1 MVLNEESIR
10 LKDGRT
16 AVLKSP
22 TEADAA
28 ELVAYLKQSAG
39 ETDFLMAYP
48 EERNQTAAQEAEF
61 LRKTALSP
69 DSAMLLCRVEGK
81 VAGTCQII
89 FSSRLKIRHRATV
102 AVGILKEYWRLGI
115 GTAMFR
121 ALTAAARE
129 RGVTQMELD
138 VMEGNERAMALYEK
152 VGFRPVAE
160 IPNAFHL
167 KDGTVRKEI
176 HMILSL

>member
-69 DSAMLLCRVEGK
+69 DSAM
-81 VAGTCQII
+81 
-89 FSSRLKIRHRATV
+89 
-102 AVGILKEYWRLGI
+102 
-115 GTAMFR
+115 FR

-129 RGVTQMELD
+129 RGVTQLELD

-167 KDGTVRKEI
+167 KDGTVRQEI